1 MLRDGEITLG
11 HARALLAV
19 GDEHAMTD
27 LARETVAQGLNV
39 REVERRAREGAPTR
53 RVESGNGGGAGGG
66 GRQPDPQARRIE
78 DQLRRHLQTDVS
90 LRLTDKAQGE
100 IRISFYSNDDLAR
113 VLELLLGSADDAL

>member
-1 MLRDGEITLG
+1 
-11 HARALLAV
+11 
-19 GDEHAMTD
+19 MTD

-39 REVERRAREGAPTR
+39 REVERRARDGAPAR
-53 RVESGNGGGAGGG
+53 RTETAGRGTAG

-100 IRISFYSNDDLAR
+100 IRISFYSNDDLTR
-113 VLELLLGSADDAL
+113 VLELLLDNPDDAL